1 MQKAEKRLLTRAILF
16 SNALVICDETDQVVV
31 VGSSILHFMEEKH
44 QVAGYR
50 IEVHK
55 LCYFEFLEYYYCF

>member
-31 VGSSILHFMEEKH
+31 VGSSILHFMEKKH

-55 LCYFEFLEYYYCF
+55 LCYFKFLEYYYCF